1 MNTLAAMATESL
13 LSTHPQPGSDFTIP
27 LHSENDECQ
36 YSPSCSRIPSLH
48 IPDRSCRNPCPEEK
62 PILETGITRS
72 WHAPRYESAEI
83 PTCAPWSTSKPPI
96 RNVMYL
102 CQHTRKDACS
112 MRCER
117 TTARFPVRH
126 TAVAAADEAT
136 NATISC
142 NIPAWKVRIHSLGL
156 QRLSLALAVH
166 YPLAS
171 PIDLGESN
179 VAGSRI
185 LLEQEEKKIGGGVCS
200 MKHAR

>member
-1 MNTLAAMATESL
+1 
-13 LSTHPQPGSDFTIP
+13 
-27 LHSENDECQ
+27 
-36 YSPSCSRIPSLH
+36 
-48 IPDRSCRNPCPEEK
+48 
-62 PILETGITRS
+62 
-72 WHAPRYESAEI
+72 
-83 PTCAPWSTSKPPI
+83 
-96 RNVMYL
+96 
-102 CQHTRKDACS
+102 

-136 NATISC
+136 NATSSC

-185 LLEQEEKKIGGGVCS
+185 LLEQEEKKDWRRGLQHEACTLKQERACSCFGVHGLYWESDFSPPEFDCLPRLLLLLIILGYNL
-200 MKHAR
+200 ARRGS